1 MNSSWYGKKA
11 YVFGMKG
18 ITGYDCSL
26 FENVFFDFTKKDIFD
41 ISDFVP
47 LKDIFTDSLED
58 FYCNNLYHKSTVN
71 KKSIKKLS
79 TIKSI
84 QEVFVHGG

>member
-11 YVFGMKG
+11 YILGMKG

-26 FENVFFDFTKKDIFD
+26 FESVFFDFTKKDILD
-41 ISDFVP
+41 ISNFPNESV
-47 LKDIFTDSLED
+47 FTDSLED
-58 FYCNNLYHKSTVN
+58 FYWNRIYHKSTN
-71 KKSIKKLS
+71 PKPIKKLS
-79 TIKSI
+79 TIKDA